1 MLKSKKKVIVW
12 FLIATIIVLSTPITA
27 SASAI
32 DTEQVA
38 YINNS
43 AWKSYL
49 QNNDGTADS
58 TAGLISALGDTIRW
72 TITPLSDGTCTIR
85 SVSNPNLYLAGSARQ
100 YGTDVRLLDLPT
112 SIACKWEITLAPD
125 GSGCLIRNVYT
136 SKYLNIDSAGTL
148 KCYNNL
154 HDVGTVSYER
164 EVWRIAEGAEFY
176 GNDSSYTY
184 RELPSNFTFKTL
196 VMFSGDSGIIPKP
209 SNAFKDVLWSTADEF
224 SFAYES
230 NDRFSIDSSTGAFTA
245 TSVSGLYFA
254 RITATHLVTGR
265 TVQLELVINPVCV
278 GVGIPDD
285 SGGHDHSSAL
295 YAIEEHLLNCGY
307 SQMQKIV
314 RNRTVGEIDAN
325 LDSAIINVFVSRSHG
340 GIVPDA
346 NGNANGTCLFLNQ
359 SSSVVYSSNRSIR
372 TLELS
377 NLKLAVFV
385 GCKTGAGGRNGN
397 NLPAVAVEQG
407 AMTAIGFEEDI
418 PCNQSNMWT
427 VAFFEQL
434 ASGKSVSAACKEVAS
449 LEEITNASL
458 ERPVICG
465 YKYSRLTS
473 D

>member
-1 MLKSKKKVIVW
+1 M
-12 FLIATIIVLSTPITA
+12 
-27 SASAI
+27 
-32 DTEQVA
+32 
-38 YINNS
+38 
-43 AWKSYL
+43 
-49 QNNDGTADS
+49 
-58 TAGLISALGDTIRW
+58 
-72 TITPLSDGTCTIR
+72 
-85 SVSNPNLYLAGSARQ
+85 
-100 YGTDVRLLDLPT
+100 
-112 SIACKWEITLAPD
+112 APD

-164 EVWRIAEGAEFY
+164 EVWRIAEGNEFY
-176 GNDSSYTY
+176 GNSTSYTY
-184 RELPSNFTFKTL
+184 RELPSDFTFKTL
-196 VMFSGDSGIIPKP
+196 VMFSGDSEIIPKP

-245 TSVSGLYFA
+245 TSVSGLYFT

-265 TVQLELVINPVCV
+265 TVHLELVINPIGV

-285 SGGHDHSSAL
+285 SDGHDHSSAL

-314 RNRTVGEIDAN
+314 RERTVGEIDAN
-325 LDSAIINVFVSRSHG
+325 LDSAIINIFVSRSHG
-340 GIVPDA
+340 GIIPDA
-346 NGNANGTCLFLNQ
+346 YGNANGTCLILNQ

-407 AMTAIGFEEDI
+407 AMTAVGFENSIVCSEANEWTKQFFKLLEDGL
-418 PCNQSNMWT
+418 NVN
-427 VAFFEQL
+427 
-434 ASGKSVSAACKEVAS
+434 AACKAINQNTAFSSSSVTCS
-449 LEEITNASL
+449 
-458 ERPVICG
+458 VICG
-465 YKYSRLTS
+465 YKFTKLNNN
-473 D
+473 